1 MYGYT
6 HDFCNQ
12 KVGENQLDFSCIAPN
27 YFGFDFYFMFKGIRL
42 SCWETKE
49 INIGGRNLTNINFA
63 SMKIVGTMKYF
74 QVILA

>member
-1 MYGYT
+1 
-6 HDFCNQ
+6 
-12 KVGENQLDFSCIAPN
+12 
-27 YFGFDFYFMFKGIRL
+27 MFKGIRL